1 MYEQKNSESNEQ
13 EEYIALQRVQ
23 RVGLVETDTDAVMEW
38 TWELE
43 TNIHASNRC
52 GISSTQF
59 GMSPVIE
66 DRIYHRGILK

>member
-52 GISSTQF
+52 GISST
-59 GMSPVIE
+59 
-66 DRIYHRGILK
+66 